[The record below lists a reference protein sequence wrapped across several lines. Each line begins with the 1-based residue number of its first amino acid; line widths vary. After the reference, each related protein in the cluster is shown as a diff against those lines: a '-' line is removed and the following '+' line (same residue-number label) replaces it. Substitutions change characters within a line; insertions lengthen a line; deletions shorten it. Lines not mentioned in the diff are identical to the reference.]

1 MTYNR
6 HRLPGKKSS
15 ARAEEKSKM
24 DKKNDSNPFFC
35 YLPASRGLLARLI
48 SALLFSRPKMD
59 ANLKK
64 SLKDI
69 ENSGIII
76 YVNKY
81 RSPFEYFFYH
91 CRYLKEGL
99 PYPALGFDYST
110 YFWQPA
116 KRLLKGFV
124 FHTGYFLKHFSMPD
138 PYQQQ
143 FYRNRLLSGDSAML
157 SLIEEY
163 DGYRRLAQSWTDPL
177 DYLIEMQKT
186 IDTPIYIVPQL
197 ILYDRSPQTTRLSI
211 TDVIF
216 GTPERPGRLR
226 RLWMMLKRPGKIWIE
241 AAEIVCIKDFLQ
253 TPEAA
258 RLNQKSQAIYLRR
271 YLIDQINRHRQ
282 SITGP
287 ILKSRTE
294 IIQGVMTHPE
304 TQKIISE
311 YAAEHK
317 VPINKAQKEAADFL
331 DEIAANYNLKIV
343 RLFDICL
350 KWIFRAMF
358 DGMAVDQEGLSK
370 IRQASKAG
378 PLVLVPCHKSHL
390 DYLILSY
397 VFYHNNLPCPHIAA
411 GRNLSFWPIG
421 PLFRGGGAFFLRRT
435 FKGEPLYPKI
445 FSAYI
450 NKLLTEGFHMEFFI
464 EGGRSRT
471 GKLLPPKIGFLSLLV
486 DAYMK
491 NNWEDMLFV
500 PIFIGYDRVLEEK
513 AYIHEMEGGRKSPE
527 SLVNVLKARKFL
539 KKKFGKI
546 YINFHEPFSIK
557 EHFNSGQ
564 TPFAKLGREEQK
576 QQLHFFGEKII
587 NAVNNE
593 SVITPHAVI
602 AAALLNCSHKRIYY
616 RQLLTHAETYMNYL
630 SFRGVKMADTLYID
644 RQGAFETV
652 LDTFISNKYIEK
664 SVTSNKGGTP
674 PNPIFKIHESKRPNL
689 EYYKNNG
696 VIFFAP
702 AAYTSLSILALDAF
716 QFTAADLH
724 GHYAFLKD
732 FFCKEFIFDPTEEIE
747 PAIRKNLK
755 AFIEDAILTP
765 HPTLPDTYN
774 LTSAGF
780 RKLNLFAG
788 FLTAY
793 FEAYWVVLNFYLR
806 YTKGP
811 ILEHKNYTKKIQ
823 ALGSR
828 MYKRNEVLRN
838 EGLSRGN
845 YKNAVTFFTHQGLLN
860 PENEEDKQL
869 LELYMEKVQ
878 LYRRCLPN

>member
-1 MTYNR
+1 MSYNKYPLLR
-6 HRLPGKKSS
+6 DNKT
-15 ARAEEKSKM
+15 AREQKPADNNKADSK
-24 DKKNDSNPFFC
+24 PFLC
-35 YLPASRGLLARLI
+35 YLPACKGLLAKL
-48 SALLFSRPKMD
+48 SSVLLFNRPKID
-59 ANLKK
+59 AGLKQT
-64 SLKDI
+64 LK
-69 ENSGIII
+69 ELEGSGIIV
-76 YVNKY
+76 YANKY
-81 RSPFEYFFYH
+81 RSKFEYFFYH
-91 CRYLKEGL
+91 CRYRKEGFA
-99 PYPALGFDYST
+99 YPALGFDYPIF
-110 YFWQPA
+110 FWQPFS
-116 KRLLKGFV
+116 RLIRGLAFYAS
-124 FHTGYFLKHFSMPD
+124 HLAKHFSRPD
-138 PYQQQ
+138 PYQDQ
-143 FYRNRLLSGDSAML
+143 FYRSRLMAGDAAMI
-157 SLIEEY
+157 SLIEEN
-163 DGYRRLAQSWTDPL
+163 DGYRRLTQSWTDPL

-197 ILYDRSPQTTRLSI
+197 ILYDRSPQTTKLSLV
-211 TDVIF
+211 DVIF
-216 GTPERPGRLR
+216 GTPEKPGRLR

-241 AAEIVCIKDFLQ
+241 AAEIVCLRDFLQ
-253 TPEAA
+253 TPEAT
-258 RLNQKSQAIYLRR
+258 RLNQRSQAIYLRR

-287 ILKSRTE
+287 VLKSRTE

-317 VPINKAQKEAADFL
+317 VPINKAQKEAANFL
-331 DEIAANYNLKIV
+331 DEIAANYNLKV
-343 RLFDICL
+343 VKLFDICL
-350 KWIFRAMF
+350 RWIFRAMF
-358 DGMAVDQEGLSK
+358 DGTSVDQEGLNK
-370 IRQASKAG
+370 IRQASKKG

-411 GRNLSFWPIG
+411 GKNLSFWPIG

-471 GKLLPPKIGFLSLLV
+471 GKLLPPKVGFLSLLV

-513 AYIHEMEGGRKSPE
+513 AYIHEMEGGKKSPE
-527 SLVNVLKARKFL
+527 TFLNVLKARKFL
-539 KKKFGKI
+539 KKKYGKI

-557 EHFNSGQ
+557 EHFSKGQ
-564 TPFAKLGREEQK
+564 TPFAKLGTDEQK

-587 NAVNNE
+587 NAINNE
-593 SVITPHAVI
+593 AVITPHAII
-602 AAALLNCSHKRIYY
+602 AAALLNCSQKRIYY

-630 SFRGVKMADTLYID
+630 SFRDVKMADTLYID

-664 SVTSNKGGTP
+664 SATNNKSGTP
-674 PNPIFKIHESKRPNL
+674 PNPIFKIYENKRPNL

-696 VIFFAP
+696 VIFFVP
-702 AAYTSLSILALDAF
+702 AAFTSLAILALDAF
-716 QFTAADLH
+716 QFTAADLYR
-724 GHYAFLKD
+724 HYAFLKD
-732 FFCKEFIFDPTEEIE
+732 FFRNEFIFDPQEQIE

-755 AFIEDAILTP
+755 AFIEDAIITP

-793 FEAYWVVLNFYLR
+793 FEAYWVVLNFYMR
-806 YTKGP
+806 YIKGP
-811 ILEHKNYTKKIQ
+811 ILEHKNHIKKIQ

-828 MYKRNEVLRN
+828 MYKRNEIIRN
-838 EGLSRGN
+838 EGLSRIN
-845 YKNAVTFFTHQGLLN
+845 YKNAVNFFTRNGLLN
-860 PENEEDKQL
+860 PENEEDKKL
-869 LELYMEKVQ
+869 LELYTEKIQ
-878 LYRRCLPN
+878 FYRRFLSN